1 MSNDKTRYF
10 SVRIACDVEAV
21 DRFVTDT
28 SKLGRWAQ
36 GLRSAAW
43 EPSRTAV
50 GESSAGPIE
59 VCFTDHVD
67 LGICDLSIIT
77 PDGRGI
83 ECPMRVVRDGAG
95 SEVVFTLRLRRCC
108 RLGGP
113 RAARRGNRGRPQPT
127 RPRDR
132 ARLDPIHRAS
142 SE

>member
-21 DRFVTDT
+21 YRFITDT
-28 SKLGRWAQ
+28 SKLGLWAQ

-77 PDGRGI
+77 PDGRVI

-95 SEVVFTLRLRRCC
+95 SEVVFTLRPDAVADREGREQLGAAIAADLNRLRR
-108 RLGGP
+108 
-113 RAARRGNRGRPQPT
+113 AIERG
-127 RPRDR
+127 
-132 ARLDPIHRAS
+132 
-142 SE
+142 